1 MLILITNGLGL
12 NPWSHVLYFTYNS
25 DVEYLYEHFH
35 SLWLRP
41 IMNGEQRFRGT
52 LNLPLRTF
60 RRRVEDV
67 VKEGARNPQPSCNPL
82 NTWMKIHAHPA
93 RLWKEVAFLLLKAIV
108 FHRTHVECIS
118 PSRPKI
124 QYAYLY
130 ICSLPLIASERWVPI
145 LVTTSGSHWLKHS

>member
-41 IMNGEQRFRGT
+41 IMKGEQRFRGT

-82 NTWMKIHAHPA
+82 I
-93 RLWKEVAFLLLKAIV
+93 REWKFMPIPLDFEKKLLFYCWRPFF
-108 FHRTHVECIS
+108 FHRTYVECIS

-145 LVTTSGSHWLKHS
+145 LVTTSGSYWLKHS